1 MPGTTSR
8 AVTLVM
14 KGFDFHISYQ
24 YSVNGLVSFFYIL
37 DDINDFKIRQYING
51 DGVQSKTT

>member
-1 MPGTTSR
+1 
-8 AVTLVM
+8 M

-37 DDINDFKIRQYING
+37 DDINDFKIRQYFNG
-51 DGVQSKTT
+51 DGVQSKST